1 HPQIPEYS
9 PTLQNSREVPLA
21 PGDSHLP
28 YEDENAPKFPKFPK
42 ELWKEP
48 VGIPEEEG
56 EGEGYTGPP
65 LKKILFWNDAYG
77 NKHYGFGYGREPF
90 IRAGCRINT
99 CTTTA
104 VRAKYPLKKLDAVI
118 WHFRSNDKSLPAERS
133 PHTRYI
139 FWMMESAS
147 YLFGDINRY
156 NNVFNWTFTYRLD
169 SDIPN
174 PYGRVYR
181 LREPHPLSDYNYA
194 ENKTKLVAWFVS
206 NCKTQSGREN
216 VVRELKKWI
225 QVDIYGRCGPLKCPK
240 SAECTQMLNT
250 TYKFYLSFENSLCQ
264 DYATEKLTFFKN
276 CQCIWRVFHVVLLHV
291 HPIHRLLHLTFVF
304 LHILLHILLRYLL
317 HLSPIHH
324 LAFIFSS
331 STSSFISSSTFSST
345 SSTFPLSTTSPSYFP
360 PPPPHRVN
368 ISRPLLSN
376 ILLLRLHFLPAH
388 HLTSSTFSASIFPLS
403 TFLMSIHHL
412 YSHSPLT
419 PPPSS
424 HLQYLLLLL
433 HFPLIATTF
442 LPPPAP
448 PPPLPPAPPPTTS
461 STSCISPNITFLH
474 LQHLL
479 LHSPPTSS
487 STSLPNTPTF
497 LPPPPPPPPPL
508 FLLLHLLHFPLT
520 SPSSHLHLLLLLHFP
535 PYTPT
540 FPPPPPPPP
549 LPLLTPP
556 PSSPPPP
563 TTSTTSTS
571 PSPPSPQ
578 AKRHP
583 SGLWSR
589 ELQHPSPPTLLHRC
603 SVLPECQKAGRIF
616 ALPRR
621 E

>member
-1 HPQIPEYS
+1 MKHLPSFYTVQRGFTYLLVSTIALCVLYSAYITLEELSNTQPSKNERSREQEAIKMRTMARTNLHEGHSELLEEQPVEAEQNISENSQIPKNSKIPEIPKFQIPEDSKVPENMNILEKVQEKLPNPENPEIPEQIPRNPKFRKSPQIPTPKSPKFPTPRKNPKISPTPSHPQIPEYS

-264 DYATEKLTFFKN
+264 DYATEKFFGTLKLNVIPVVYGLGNYSIQAPPHSYIDALSFPSVKKLAEYLHYLDGNDTAYNEYFRWKN
-276 CQCIWRVFHVVLLHV
+276 YHHFPMNFAKFSRPFCEICERLHTDNRTSV
-291 HPIHRLLHLTFVF
+291 YNLRHWFVEKS
-304 LHILLHILLRYLL
+304 HCMRG
-317 HLSPIHH
+317 
-324 LAFIFSS
+324 S
-331 STSSFISSSTFSST
+331 ST
-345 SSTFPLSTTSPSYFP
+345 
-360 PPPPHRVN
+360 
-368 ISRPLLSN
+368 
-376 ILLLRLHFLPAH
+376 
-388 HLTSSTFSASIFPLS
+388 
-403 TFLMSIHHL
+403 
-412 YSHSPLT
+412 
-419 PPPSS
+419 
-424 HLQYLLLLL
+424 
-433 HFPLIATTF
+433 
-442 LPPPAP
+442 
-448 PPPLPPAPPPTTS
+448 
-461 STSCISPNITFLH
+461 
-474 LQHLL
+474 
-479 LHSPPTSS
+479 
-487 STSLPNTPTF
+487 
-497 LPPPPPPPPPL
+497 
-508 FLLLHLLHFPLT
+508 
-520 SPSSHLHLLLLLHFP
+520 
-535 PYTPT
+535 
-540 FPPPPPPPP
+540 
-549 LPLLTPP
+549 
-556 PSSPPPP
+556 
-563 TTSTTSTS
+563 
-571 PSPPSPQ
+571 
-578 AKRHP
+578 
-583 SGLWSR
+583 
-589 ELQHPSPPTLLHRC
+589 
-603 SVLPECQKAGRIF
+603 RIQDF
-616 ALPRR
+616 VRGS
-621 E
+621 